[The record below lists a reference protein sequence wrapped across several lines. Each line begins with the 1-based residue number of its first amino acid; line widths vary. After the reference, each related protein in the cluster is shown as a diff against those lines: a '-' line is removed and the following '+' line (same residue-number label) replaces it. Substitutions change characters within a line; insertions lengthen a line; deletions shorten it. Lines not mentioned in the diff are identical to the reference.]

1 MKKYRGIGKLT
12 SLMCIVTLIF
22 VTACSGGQSTAPAN
36 EAPKEQPAAPSE
48 NTSSEAP
55 KSGALENVN
64 IRLFNGPPQGTWRPI
79 ANMVKQV
86 IEESIPGSTVTIE
99 AGGGASNVIAVD
111 SGEGDLAMAV
121 STSTI
126 DGWKGL
132 APYTKKMENIRE
144 VGILFEMPVQLMTFD
159 ESINSIGDLKGKRV
173 NVQQK
178 GYSTEVLNQMILK
191 AAGMSYE
198 DIEEQFLGEADS
210 AGAMRDGQIDANM
223 HMSSLPNAVSIDL
236 ASTGKLR
243 FIPIEQDIID
253 KLQAENSGILPY
265 TMPNG
270 SYSGQ
275 NEDVQT
281 IATSVHLIAKKDLP
295 EELVE
300 AITKALVE
308 GLPQFQSS
316 FDFYKQM
323 TPEVIAKDIGIPFH
337 PGAEKYFKEAN
348 IVK

>member
-1 MKKYRGIGKLT
+1 MKKYRGIGKLA
-12 SLMCIVTLIF
+12 SLMCIVALIF
-22 VTACSGGQSTAPAN
+22 VTACSGGQSAAPAN
-36 EAPKEQPAAPSE
+36 EAPNEQPAAPSE

-55 KSGALENVN
+55 QSGALENVN

-79 ANMVKQV
+79 ANMVKKV

-111 SGEGDLAMAV
+111 SGEGDLAMTV

-144 VGILFEMPVQLMTFD
+144 VGILFEMPVQMMTFD
-159 ESINSIGDLKGKRV
+159 ESVNSISDFADKRV

-191 AAGMSYE
+191 AAGMSYD
-198 DIEEQFLGEADS
+198 DINEEFLGEADS
-210 AGAMRDGQIDANM
+210 AGAMRDGQIDVNM
-223 HMSSLPNAVSIDL
+223 YMSSLPNSVSIDL

-243 FIPIEQDIID
+243 FIPIEQEIID
-253 KLQAENSGILPY
+253 KLQSENSGIQPF
-265 TMPNG
+265 TMPGG

-275 NEDVQT
+275 TEDVQT

-295 EELVE
+295 DELVE

-316 FDFYKQM
+316 FDFYKQV

-337 PGAEKYFKEAN
+337 PGAEKYYKEAN